1 MKLII
6 SISTDAEDEHLKRAR
21 SQGYDTSK
29 VWYHGSKNKFTAFEL
44 SSEKANRGTNI
55 AGIYLTPY
63 EWEAKKFGDIV
74 YAVYT
79 RTKRPYVW
87 GKKNRITT
95 EMLDTYGKLLI
106 QHTNYKQDWFDSA
119 IAPEFKKTG
128 VFKDIDGG
136 LKQQVLVAG
145 GYDSWQ
151 DGRHLCVFDPT
162 MIRSIDAEFNRA
174 AKYKNNLKA

>member
-1 MKLII
+1 MRITIGL
-6 SISTDAEDEHLKRAR
+6 STDDDERLKRAR

-29 VWYHGSKNKFTAFEL
+29 LWYHGSKNRFTAFEV
-44 SSEKANRGTNI
+44 SAEKANRGTNI

-63 EWEAKKFGDIV
+63 EWEAQEFGDVV

-87 GKKNRITT
+87 GEKNRITA
-95 EMLDTYGKLLI
+95 EMIEVYGKLLVRNTSYN
-106 QHTNYKQDWFDSA
+106 QEWYDSA

-145 GYDSWQ
+145 GYDSYK

-162 MIRSIDAEFNRA
+162 MIRSIDAEFTRA
-174 AKYKNNLKA
+174 DKNKNNLKS